1 MAERSE
7 GIRQHSPPGRSSDEG
22 GLMAE
27 RSEGIRQHSPPG
39 RSSDE
44 GGLMAERS
52 EGIRQHSPPGR
63 SSDEGGLMTAIA
75 TAAPAKSP
83 TVRRRN
89 RHYLS
94 ISLLVVCLVATFVA
108 LMIGTTVYGPGTVL
122 RALTG
127 ASHDDTTSVII
138 KFELPRVLLCW
149 LVGIGLGVSGG
160 VMQAVIRN
168 SLAAP
173 NIIGVTKGAGL
184 AAVLVV
190 LALPTAPAAMLPVAA
205 FVGGVGAFGIVY
217 LVAYRGNSTTPARL
231 ALVGVAV
238 SAMCEAGILFFL
250 VRYPLN
256 VSSALIWLSGSLYG
270 RTMQSFWEILP
281 WVVVLV
287 PLLLYYAR
295 RLDTL
300 GLGDDLA
307 AGLGEPVERTRRLT
321 LLISVALASAVVA
334 AAGTVGFV
342 GLVAPHIAR
351 RLVGSKH
358 SAYLP
363 VAALLGTLMM
373 LVADTIARGLIP
385 PLEIPSGLVTSIIG
399 APYFLYLLA
408 KTGKA
413 GAR

>member
-1 MAERSE
+1 
-7 GIRQHSPPGRSSDEG
+7 
-22 GLMAE
+22 
-27 RSEGIRQHSPPG
+27 
-39 RSSDE
+39 
-44 GGLMAERS
+44 
-52 EGIRQHSPPGR
+52 
-63 SSDEGGLMTAIA
+63 MTAIA
-75 TAAPAKSP
+75 TAAPSKSP
-83 TVRRRN
+83 VVRQRKRR
-89 RHYLS
+89 YLGVG
-94 ISLLVVCLVATFVA
+94 LLIACLVMTFVS
-108 LMIGTTVYGPGTVL
+108 LMIGTSVFGPGTVL

-127 ASHDDTTSVII
+127 ASNDESTNVII

-149 LVGIGLGVSGG
+149 LVGTGLAVSGG

-184 AAVLVV
+184 AAVIVV
-190 LALPTAPAAMLPVAA
+190 LAAPSSPAILLPVVA
-205 FVGGVGAFGIVY
+205 FAGGVIAFGIVY
-217 LVAYRGNSTTPARL
+217 LAAYRSGTTPARL

-238 SAMCEAGILFFL
+238 SALCEAGILFVL

-281 WVVVLV
+281 WIVVLV

-307 AGLGEPVERTRRLT
+307 AGLGEPVERTRRIT

-351 RLVGSKH
+351 RLVGGKH
-358 SAYLP
+358 FSYLP
-363 VAALLGTLMM
+363 VAALLGTFMM

-385 PLEIPSGLVTSIIG
+385 PLEIPSGLVTSVIG

-413 GAR
+413 GAH

>member
-1 MAERSE
+1 
-7 GIRQHSPPGRSSDEG
+7 
-22 GLMAE
+22 
-27 RSEGIRQHSPPG
+27 
-39 RSSDE
+39 
-44 GGLMAERS
+44 
-52 EGIRQHSPPGR
+52 
-63 SSDEGGLMTAIA
+63 MTAIA

-83 TVRRRN
+83 AVRGRA
-89 RHYLS
+89 RHRYLS
-94 ISLLVVCLVATFVA
+94 VALLAACLVATFAA

-127 ASHDDTTSVII
+127 SAHDQSASVII

-184 AAVLVV
+184 SAVLVV
-190 LALPTAPAAMLPVAA
+190 LALPAAPAAVLPLAA
-205 FVGGVGAFGIVY
+205 FAGGVGAFAIVY
-217 LVAYRGNSTTPARL
+217 LVAYRGSGTTPARL

-238 SAMCEAGILFFL
+238 SALCEAGILFFL

-281 WVVVLV
+281 WVAVLV

-307 AGLGEPVERTRRLT
+307 SGLGEPVERTRRVT

-334 AAGTVGFV
+334 AAGTIGFV

-351 RLVGSKH
+351 RLVGGKH

-363 VAALLGTLMM
+363 VAALLGTFMM

>member
-1 MAERSE
+1 
-7 GIRQHSPPGRSSDEG
+7 
-22 GLMAE
+22 
-27 RSEGIRQHSPPG
+27 
-39 RSSDE
+39 
-44 GGLMAERS
+44 
-52 EGIRQHSPPGR
+52 
-63 SSDEGGLMTAIA
+63 MTAIA

-83 TVRRRN
+83 AVRGRKRH
-89 RHYLS
+89 HYLS
-94 ISLLVVCLVATFVA
+94 LALLVACLAGTFAA
-108 LMIGTTVYGPGTVL
+108 LMIGTTIYGPGTVL
-122 RALTG
+122 GALTG
-127 ASHDDTTSVII
+127 VTHDQSTDVII

-184 AAVLVV
+184 SAVLVV
-190 LALPTAPAAMLPVAA
+190 LALPAAPAAVLPVAA
-205 FVGGVGAFGIVY
+205 FLGGVGAFAIVY
-217 LVAYRGNSTTPARL
+217 TVAYRNGTTPARL

-281 WVVVLV
+281 WVAVLV
-287 PLLLYYAR
+287 PLLLYYSR

-307 AGLGEPVERTRRLT
+307 SGLGEPVERTRRIT

-334 AAGTVGFV
+334 AAGTIGFV

-351 RLVGSKH
+351 RLVGAKH

-363 VAALLGTLMM
+363 VSALLGTLMM

-385 PLEIPSGLVTSIIG
+385 PLEVPSGLVTSIIG

>member
-1 MAERSE
+1 
-7 GIRQHSPPGRSSDEG
+7 
-22 GLMAE
+22 
-27 RSEGIRQHSPPG
+27 
-39 RSSDE
+39 
-44 GGLMAERS
+44 
-52 EGIRQHSPPGR
+52 
-63 SSDEGGLMTAIA
+63 MTAIA
-75 TAAPAKSP
+75 TAAPAKTP
-83 TVRRRN
+83 VANGRKRH
-89 RHYLS
+89 HYLS
-94 ISLLVVCLVATFVA
+94 IGLLVVCLAGTFAA

-127 ASHDDTTSVII
+127 ASNDESTNVII

-184 AAVLVV
+184 TAVVVV
-190 LALPTAPAAMLPVAA
+190 LALPTAPAIVLPLAA
-205 FVGGVGAFGIVY
+205 FLGGIAAFGIVY
-217 LVAYRGNSTTPARL
+217 AAAYRGNGTSPARL

-287 PLLLYYAR
+287 PLLFYYAR

-385 PLEIPSGLVTSIIG
+385 PLEIPSGLVTSVIG

>member
-1 MAERSE
+1 
-7 GIRQHSPPGRSSDEG
+7 
-22 GLMAE
+22 
-27 RSEGIRQHSPPG
+27 
-39 RSSDE
+39 
-44 GGLMAERS
+44 
-52 EGIRQHSPPGR
+52 
-63 SSDEGGLMTAIA
+63 MTAIA

-83 TVRRRN
+83 TVRRRS
-89 RHYLS
+89 RHTLS
-94 ISLLVVCLVATFVA
+94 IVLLLVCLVATFVA
-108 LMIGTTVYGPGTVL
+108 LMIGTTIYGPGTVL

-127 ASHDDTTSVII
+127 GTQDQSTSVII

-173 NIIGVTKGAGL
+173 NIIGVTKGAGFT
-184 AAVLVV
+184 AVLVV
-190 LALPTAPAAMLPVAA
+190 LALPAAPAAVLPLAA
-205 FVGGVGAFGIVY
+205 FAGGVGAFGIVY
-217 LVAYRGNSTTPARL
+217 LAAYRNSGTSPARL

-281 WVVVLV
+281 WIVVLV
-287 PLLLYYAR
+287 PLLFYYAR

-334 AAGTVGFV
+334 GAGTVGFV

-351 RLVGSKH
+351 RLVGAKH

-373 LVADTIARGLIP
+373 LIADTIARGLIP

>member
-1 MAERSE
+1 
-7 GIRQHSPPGRSSDEG
+7 
-22 GLMAE
+22 
-27 RSEGIRQHSPPG
+27 
-39 RSSDE
+39 
-44 GGLMAERS
+44 
-52 EGIRQHSPPGR
+52 
-63 SSDEGGLMTAIA
+63 MTAIA
-75 TAAPAKSP
+75 TAAPSKSP
-83 TVRRRN
+83 VIRQRRR
-89 RHYLS
+89 RYLGVW
-94 ISLLVVCLVATFVA
+94 LLVACLVMTFVS
-108 LMIGTTVYGPGTVL
+108 LMIGATVFTPAAVL

-127 ASHDDTTSVII
+127 ASTDQSTDVII

-149 LVGIGLGVSGG
+149 LVGIGLAVSGG

-184 AAVLVV
+184 AAVVVV
-190 LALPTAPAAMLPVAA
+190 LAAPYSPAILLPVVA
-205 FVGGVGAFGIVY
+205 FAGGVLAFGIVY
-217 LVAYRGNSTTPARL
+217 LAAYRSGTTPARL
-231 ALVGVAV
+231 ALVGIAV
-238 SAMCEAGILFFL
+238 SALCEAGIMFFL

-256 VSSALIWLSGSLYG
+256 VSSALVWLSGSLYG

-281 WVVVLV
+281 WVAVLT

-307 AGLGEPVERTRRLT
+307 SGLGEPVERTRRIT

-334 AAGTVGFV
+334 GAGTIGFV

-351 RLVGSKH
+351 RLVGGRH
-358 SAYLP
+358 MAYLP
-363 VAALLGTLMM
+363 VAAMIGTFMM

-385 PLEIPSGLVTSIIG
+385 PLEIPSGLVTSVIG

-408 KTGKA
+408 KSGKA